1 MANPEHLKILKQG
14 VEAWNKWREENP
26 EVRPDLSG
34 RSVVFEGEKFGH
46 ANFCNTNFK
55 GAILRDSRFYR
66 AELHGAVLDEAVLE
80 RASFYKAKLNNSS
93 FKQAKMWNARFLMA
107 RLEVADM
114 TGAKLNGA
122 DLRDSIF
129 YKVNFN
135 GADLSGVNFSGANL
149 CDCSFIESV
158 LMNAIMVNTDLYGS
172 TIIDSNIYGLTAWNI
187 KKKSLTQRSLIITP
201 SEEPKIRVN
210 DLEVAQ
216 FMNLI
221 RDNQKISSFIEA
233 TTSQVVLILGR
244 FQKGRKE
251 VLEAIKTKLSL
262 LGYIPVIFDFDKPRS
277 RSLTETIAILA
288 KMSYFVI
295 ADMTKPKSIP
305 QELSFIIPFT
315 PHLPVVPIIQK
326 RHQVYSMFEH
336 FRLYPSLLPIYK
348 YESLEQLI
356 ENLEDEVI
364 APAEQKVAELRG
376 K

>member
-14 VEAWNKWREENP
+14 VEVWNKWREENP

-34 RSVVFEGEKFGH
+34 RSVVFVGEKFRH

-55 GAILRDSRFYR
+55 GAILRDSSFYK

-93 FKQAKMWNARFLMA
+93 FRQAKMWNARFLMV

-172 TIIDSNIYGLTAWNI
+172 TVKDSNIYGLTAWNV
-187 KKKSLTQRSLIITP
+187 KTKFLKQESLIITP
-201 SEEPKIRVN
+201 SQEPEIRVD

-221 RDNQKISSFIEA
+221 RDNQKISKVIDVA
-233 TTSQVVLILGR
+233 TSKAVLILGR
-244 FQKGRKE
+244 FSKERKKILYAMKE
-251 VLEAIKTKLSL
+251 HLSRSD
-262 LGYIPVIFDFDKPRS
+262 YIPIIFEFPNSPS
-277 RSLTETIAILA
+277 RSLTETISILA
-288 KMSYFVI
+288 KMSCFVI
-295 ADMTKPKSIP
+295 ADLTNAKSIP

-315 PHLPVVPIIQK
+315 PHLPVIPIILK
-326 RHQVYSMFEH
+326 GRRPYGMFEH
-336 FRLYPSLLPIYK
+336 FRFYPSLLPIYR

-356 ENLEDEVI
+356 EELKDKVI